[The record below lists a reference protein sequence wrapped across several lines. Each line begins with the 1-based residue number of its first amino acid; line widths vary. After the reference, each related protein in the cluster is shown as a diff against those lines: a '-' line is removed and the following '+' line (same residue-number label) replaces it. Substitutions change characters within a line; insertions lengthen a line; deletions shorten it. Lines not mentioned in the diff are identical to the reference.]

1 MVNKRWRFVSHCGK
15 SNEKRNIEL
24 GPIHFCIRDSRTQV
38 WCMTL
43 MSCQL
48 KLNVNKKD
56 GNAWQKLVRVR
67 ANSLSNEF
75 VEMNKARSE
84 QNSTHLN
91 TVEDDIIGA
100 RIYVLRFSRLR
111 YEKIGWSFSFWCQ
124 SIALVLILNLNS
136 NSNFPYLELYNLWAK
151 RLICGKFAEPAIYR
165 PLNRRSPAEEPTWDK
180 LWERFTNI
188 HPNQIFAHPIGSY
201 GCALSPTGHWNF
213 IQLRGINARGA
224 DCRRR
229 LSQRIAHE
237 LQYTNVGRK
246 VYWNLGMGCVVHAA
260 GERVMR

>member
-1 MVNKRWRFVSHCGK
+1 
-15 SNEKRNIEL
+15 
-24 GPIHFCIRDSRTQV
+24 
-38 WCMTL
+38 MTL

-111 YEKIGWSFSFWCQ
+111 YEKIG
-124 SIALVLILNLNS
+124 
-136 NSNFPYLELYNLWAK
+136 
-151 RLICGKFAEPAIYR
+151 
-165 PLNRRSPAEEPTWDK
+165 
-180 LWERFTNI
+180 
-188 HPNQIFAHPIGSY
+188 
-201 GCALSPTGHWNF
+201 
-213 IQLRGINARGA
+213 
-224 DCRRR
+224 
-229 LSQRIAHE
+229 
-237 LQYTNVGRK
+237 
-246 VYWNLGMGCVVHAA
+246 
-260 GERVMR
+260 